1 MGGAEPLGDDLRGE
15 GLGAQAGKLGP
26 ELDDECLV
34 EPERLEQLKLHRQR
48 GQAEEGLVGREE
60 LARMRLEHHGA

>member
-26 ELDDECLV
+26 ELDDERLV
-34 EPERLEQLKLHRQR
+34 EGERLEQLELHR
-48 GQAEEGLVGREE
+48 
-60 LARMRLEHHGA
+60 